1 VRIDCSA
8 PTRID
13 LAGGTMDIWPLYL
26 FHDHAQTINAA
37 ISLRAH
43 CALTP
48 RSDHRVGLV
57 SEDTGERVVAAGPND
72 LHLDR
77 LPLVARLV
85 RHFSAN
91 GLDVTTR
98 SESPVGAGLGGS
110 SAMAVAVTAALAAWT
125 NHPIAGDDLLTLAM
139 NIEAQV
145 LKVPAGAQ
153 DYRPALYGGVSA
165 IELGVTG
172 VHRVAIGVD
181 PAELSRR
188 VVVAYTGAS
197 RNSGINNW
205 DVMKARI
212 DGDLSVTAAF
222 DAIRDAAGGVR
233 RALQTGQWPAVARH
247 LSDEW
252 TARKR
257 LAPGVTT
264 PQLDALLSRAREA
277 GALAGKVCGAGG
289 GGCLLVLVAPNHQS
303 AVAGAL
309 TAGGATVLP
318 VTIEHEGL
326 RLVRS

>member
-1 VRIDCSA
+1 
-8 PTRID
+8 
-13 LAGGTMDIWPLYL
+13 MDIWPLYL
-26 FHDHAQTINAA
+26 FHDRAQTINAA

-43 CALTP
+43 CALSP
-48 RSDHRVGLV
+48 RADGGIGLV
-57 SEDTGERVVAAGPND
+57 SEDTGERVVATTPND
-72 LHLDR
+72 LSLDR

-85 RHFSAN
+85 RHFGAH

-98 SESPVGAGLGGS
+98 SESPVGAGIGGS

-125 NHPIAGDDLLTLAM
+125 SHPIAGEELLTLAM

-145 LKVPAGAQ
+145 LKVPAGVQ

-165 IELGVTG
+165 VEMGVAG

-188 VVVAYTGAS
+188 LVVAYTGAS

-212 DGDLSVTAAF
+212 DGAPPVIAAF

-233 RALQTGQWPAVARH
+233 GALQAGDWPAVARH

-264 PQLDALLSRAREA
+264 PQLDALLLGAREA

-289 GGCLLVLVAPNHQS
+289 GGCLLVLVAPERR
-303 AVAGAL
+303 ACVADAL
-309 TAGGATVLP
+309 ATGGAKVLP
-318 VTIEHEGL
+318 VTVEHEGL

>member
-1 VRIDCSA
+1 
-8 PTRID
+8 
-13 LAGGTMDIWPLYL
+13 MDIWPLYL
-26 FHDHAQTINAA
+26 FHDRAQTINAA

-43 CALTP
+43 CTLTP
-48 RSDHRVGLV
+48 RSDHGVGLV
-57 SEDTGERVVAAGPND
+57 SEDTGERVTAAGPDD
-72 LHLDR
+72 LQLER

-85 RHFSAN
+85 RHFGAR
-91 GLDVTTR
+91 GVDVTTR
-98 SESPVGAGLGGS
+98 SESPVGAGIGGS
-110 SAMAVAVTAALAAWT
+110 SAMTVAVTAALAAWT
-125 NHPIAGDDLLTLAM
+125 SHPIAGEDLLTLAM

-145 LKVPAGAQ
+145 LKVPAGVQ

-165 IELGVTG
+165 VERGVSG
-172 VHRVAIGVD
+172 VHRVEIAVD

-188 VVVAYTGAS
+188 LVVAYTGAS

-212 DGDLSVTAAF
+212 DGDPSVTAAF

-233 RALQTGQWPAVARH
+233 RGLQAGDWPGVARH
-247 LSDEW
+247 LCDEW

-264 PQLDALLSRAREA
+264 PQLDALLVRARDA

-289 GGCLLVLVAPNHQS
+289 GGCLLTLVPPERQS
-303 AVAGAL
+303 AVAAAL
-309 TAGGATVLP
+309 TAGGAAVLP

>member
-26 FHDHAQTINAA
+26 FHDRAQTINAA

-43 CALTP
+43 CALLP
-48 RSDHRVGLV
+48 RAGRGVALV
-57 SEDTGERVVAAGPND
+57 SEDTGERVVAAGPDD
-72 LHLDR
+72 LQLDR

-85 RHFSAN
+85 RHFGAH
-91 GLDVTTR
+91 GLDVMTR
-98 SESPVGAGLGGS
+98 SESPVGAGIGGS

-125 NHPIAGDDLLTLAM
+125 NHPIAGEALLTLAM

-145 LKVPAGAQ
+145 LNVPAGVQ

-165 IELGVTG
+165 VELGVGG

-212 DGDLSVTAAF
+212 DGDASVIAAF

-233 RALQTGQWPAVARH
+233 GALQAGDWPAVAQH
-247 LSDEW
+247 LCEEW

-264 PQLDALLSRAREA
+264 PQLDTLLARAREA

-289 GGCLLVLVAPNHQS
+289 GGCLLALVAPDRKS
-303 AVAGAL
+303 AVADAL
-309 TAGGATVLP
+309 TAGGAAVLP